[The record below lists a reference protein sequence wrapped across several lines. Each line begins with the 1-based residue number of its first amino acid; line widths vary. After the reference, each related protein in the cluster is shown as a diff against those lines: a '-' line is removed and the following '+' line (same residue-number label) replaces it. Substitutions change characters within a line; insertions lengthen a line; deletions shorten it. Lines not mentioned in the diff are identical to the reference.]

1 MLAVPP
7 YTPKI
12 PSYITT
18 GDELVNNNIKEIPTL
33 IHPIFPKVGVIA
45 VAGSSDTGKSS
56 LLRQLAMEIV
66 SGKETFLGFSIRAK
80 HQSVLY
86 ISTEDDH
93 NALSCTMK
101 MQNTDKADGLA
112 FKGIRFIF
120 DTTSILPKVE
130 SELKREP
137 VDLIIVDAFSDLY
150 GRDMNRANEVRTY
163 IQSYSNLAIEHQ
175 CLVIFLHHT
184 GKKTEDNPPSKNNML
199 GSQGFEAKMRVVVE
213 LRKDLHDPSGVR
225 RHFCIVKGNYLAES
239 YKNRSYVLNFS
250 QNLTFT
256 PTDERVAFEDLV
268 PQQNGRGRD
277 PAAVA
282 RALELRAE
290 GNTVIQIHEIMESEG
305 FSLSESA
312 IGNYV
317 RGIPRG

>member
-1 MLAVPP
+1 MVYYKITSLTSKLAKRHSDKSA
-7 YTPKI
+7 TLKI
-12 PSYITT
+12 AYRDRFT
-18 GDELVNNNIKEIPTL
+18 EKEHSLP
-33 IHPIFPKVGVIA
+33 
-45 VAGSSDTGKSS
+45 AGGT
-56 LLRQLAMEIV
+56 
-66 SGKETFLGFSIRAK
+66 
-80 HQSVLY
+80 LY
-86 ISTEDDH
+86 ISSPSLPINLH
-93 NALSCTMK
+93 KLRMK
-101 MQNTDKADGLA
+101 K
-112 FKGIRFIF
+112 
-120 DTTSILPKVE
+120 
-130 SELKREP
+130 
-137 VDLIIVDAFSDLY
+137 LIS
-150 GRDMNRANEVRTY
+150 
-163 IQSYSNLAIEHQ
+163 
-175 CLVIFLHHT
+175 
-184 GKKTEDNPPSKNNML
+184 
-199 GSQGFEAKMRVVVE
+199 VVE
-213 LRKDLHDPSGVR
+213 LRKDLHDSSGVR